1 MSSQGRQFRRLTTAA
16 SILRNFCGK
25 LGEKIAKCL
34 FHIEDALCFPKRS
47 RQTGPCL
54 TPVYSDKKSKGLI
67 NHFINRTAAIL
78 KILLYCTH
86 VEFSNYWVTLVA
98 NLLEMI
104 MSTKSVHVA
113 LIGILFACTA
123 GAQST
128 NWDGTYSAIFDFRM
142 SSRSVCPS
150 ALPINIELSVLGGQA
165 TGVIMNN
172 GGGNRHEFCSLYHN
186 GDITGSVDDMG
197 RALLT
202 VSQAD
207 AHSKMYSSYRIEGQI
222 DGELRLISRS
232 MRYHPTK
239 TFVFDRTSDLSAANS
254 VEEADEDFIF
264 LAWQEI
270 SSDQK
275 VLVQRTLQSS
285 GLYSSSIDGDLGPQ
299 TRQAI
304 LAYSRDRVGEITS
317 IASAANV
324 LAQLFVVPTPLVS
337 KTEQAASGVE
347 GTIDTIR
354 VAEPANTSSLTVAQL
369 FRWEDAQ
376 SAVEA
381 NVIATEMQSTIYMYQ
396 SIRGTLA
403 TASVS
408 ENERMLAVIDQQI
421 EELQSNKQALQTAL
435 SARFSTPIRPTNA
448 NLGVSAFRAADTF
461 PRVPFYVPGTAEI
474 GEVLVIPRVSNEGFL
489 TYKFDFIDPTATYDK
504 IRDTFNVAHDDVDLI
519 ITGLAKIDEWTQ
531 VAQENGITR
540 RVEKASA
547 CVPVGECDEKE
558 TGKSSTEIL
567 FQIYEDGSTSGRI
580 QLNKGRFNAG
590 YNLSVESS
598 VLLMAYMT
606 YMRDAGSK
614 EFNIGVMSDD
624 EVLDLFN

>member
-1 MSSQGRQFRRLTTAA
+1 MS
-16 SILRNFCGK
+16 
-25 LGEKIAKCL
+25 
-34 FHIEDALCFPKRS
+34 
-47 RQTGPCL
+47 
-54 TPVYSDKKSKGLI
+54 KKSLP
-67 NHFINRTAAIL
+67 FA
-78 KILLYCTH
+78 LL
-86 VEFSNYWVTLVA
+86 
-98 NLLEMI
+98 
-104 MSTKSVHVA
+104 
-113 LIGILFACTA
+113 GILFAYTA

-128 NWDGTYSAIFDFRM
+128 NWDGTYSAIFDFKM
-142 SSRSVCPS
+142 SSRSVCPRS
-150 ALPINIELSVLGGQA
+150 LPINIELSVLGGEA
-165 TGVIMNN
+165 TGVILNN

-186 GDITGSVDDMG
+186 GDITGSVDNSG
-197 RALLT
+197 RAVLS

-207 AHSKMYSSYRIEGQI
+207 PHSKMYSSYRIEGPI

-232 MRYHPTK
+232 MRYHPTT
-239 TFVFDRTSDLSAANS
+239 TFVFDRTSDLSAVES
-254 VEEADEDFIF
+254 VEETVEDFLL
-264 LAWQEI
+264 LAWQQI
-270 SSDQK
+270 STDQK
-275 VLVQRTLQSS
+275 VLVQRTLQSL
-285 GLYSSSIDGDLGPQ
+285 GLYSSSIDGEFGPQ

-304 LAYSRDRVGEITS
+304 LAYSRDRVGGITS
-317 IASAANV
+317 SVSAANV
-324 LAQLFVVPTPLVS
+324 LAQLSVAPSILVS
-337 KTEQAASGVE
+337 KPEQAMSGAESTVDE
-347 GTIDTIR
+347 SKF
-354 VAEPANTSSLTVAQL
+354 AEPSEAYELTVAQL

-376 SAVEA
+376 NALEA

-396 SIRGTLA
+396 SIRATLA

-421 EELQSNKQALQTAL
+421 EDLQSNKQALQNAL
-435 SARFSTPIRPTNA
+435 SAKFSTPVRPTNA

-474 GEVLVIPRVSNEGFL
+474 GEVLVVPRVSNEGLL

-519 ITGLAKIDEWTQ
+519 ITGLGKIDEWTQ
-531 VAQENGITR
+531 VAQENSITR
-540 RVEKASA
+540 RVEKTSA

-580 QLNKGRFNAG
+580 QLNKGRFNVG

-606 YMRDAGSK
+606 YMRDAGSR
-614 EFNIGVMSDD
+614 EFSIGVMSDD